1 LQMRGEL
8 LVHTKAINTS
18 ETIKKLI
25 KMLDDTG
32 KETIAKYI
40 ISVAMAD
47 GIVKDS
53 ELKILQKIFKQ
64 LDFSDD
70 YLNSTLSELINS
82 NDDVVTV
89 EKGTFIKKKGSKIPT
104 EIETDE
110 KVELKLDTE
119 KLEKIKINTSE
130 IHNVLQEIFAE
141 EEAEVFKS
149 EPIEKNSPENEDN
162 IEIES
167 GLQGLVNI
175 IIEKENWT
183 RNELLNAIQNKGMM
197 LSSAIDEINE
207 WSEEEYGDFLVE
219 EDNDV
224 YIVNKDVVNLI
235 RK

>member
-1 LQMRGEL
+1 
-8 LVHTKAINTS
+8 
-18 ETIKKLI
+18 
-25 KMLDDTG
+25 
-32 KETIAKYI
+32 
-40 ISVAMAD
+40 
-47 GIVKDS
+47 
-53 ELKILQKIFKQ
+53 
-64 LDFSDD
+64 
-70 YLNSTLSELINS
+70 
-82 NDDVVTV
+82 
-89 EKGTFIKKKGSKIPT
+89 
-104 EIETDE
+104 TDE

-149 EPIEKNSPENEDN
+149 EPIEKISPENEDN

-167 GLQGLVNI
+167 GLQSLVNI

-224 YIVNKDVVNLI
+224 YIVNEDVVNLI

>member
-1 LQMRGEL
+1 
-8 LVHTKAINTS
+8 
-18 ETIKKLI
+18 
-25 KMLDDTG
+25 
-32 KETIAKYI
+32 
-40 ISVAMAD
+40 MAD

-70 YLNSTLSELINS
+70 YLNSILSELINS

-89 EKGTFIKKKGSKIPT
+89 EKGTSIKKKGSKIPT

-130 IHNVLQEIFAE
+130 IHNVLQEIFADE
-141 EEAEVFKS
+141 QTEVLKS
-149 EPIEKNSPENEDN
+149 EPIETVSLED
-162 IEIES
+162 EDKTEMES
-167 GLQGLVNI
+167 GLQSIINI
-175 IIEKENWT
+175 IIKKGNWT
-183 RNELLNAIQNKGMM
+183 RNELLNIIQNKGVM

-224 YIVNKDVVNLI
+224 YIVNEDVVNLI